1 MLKDDLVTLIP
12 YSKVFVNKLYQA
24 VDMSRK
30 EISEYETWCNEKYTL
45 QGAELI
51 CKWWENQWKDKSAYY
66 FMVFI
71 GDELVGSCGVH
82 GIIPEFRRASIGYW
96 VRSDKSGNGIA
107 TRSSKLVLD
116 YAFDVLN
123 INRIYIEVADD
134 NLPSIRVV
142 EKLGAKFEGLMREAQ
157 ILPKGIV
164 DARLYS
170 ILKREWNV

>member
-1 MLKDDLVTLIP
+1 M
-12 YSKVFVNKLYQA
+12 
-24 VDMSRK
+24 
-30 EISEYETWCNEKYTL
+30 
-45 QGAELI
+45 
-51 CKWWENQWKDKSAYY
+51 
-66 FMVFI
+66 
-71 GDELVGSCGVH
+71 
-82 GIIPEFRRASIGYW
+82 
-96 VRSDKSGNGIA
+96 
-107 TRSSKLVLD
+107 LD